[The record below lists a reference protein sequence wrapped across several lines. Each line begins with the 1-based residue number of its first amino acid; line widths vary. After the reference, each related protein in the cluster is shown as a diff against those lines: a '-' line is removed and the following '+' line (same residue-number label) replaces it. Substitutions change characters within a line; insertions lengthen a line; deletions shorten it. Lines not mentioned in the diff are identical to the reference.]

1 MIKSLVY
8 IMIFLLKSKV
18 LADDYRLKFR
28 FFLVDDFDFSD
39 LEIY

>member
-18 LADDYRLKFR
+18 LANEYRLKFR
-28 FFLVDDFDFSD
+28 FF
-39 LEIY
+39 

>member
-18 LADDYRLKFR
+18 LADDCRLKFR
-28 FFLVDDFDFSD
+28 FF
-39 LEIY
+39 

>member
-8 IMIFLLKSKV
+8 IMIFLLKSKF

-28 FFLVDDFDFSD
+28 FF
-39 LEIY
+39 

>member
-18 LADDYRLKFR
+18 LANEYRLKIR

-39 LEIY
+39 LEMH